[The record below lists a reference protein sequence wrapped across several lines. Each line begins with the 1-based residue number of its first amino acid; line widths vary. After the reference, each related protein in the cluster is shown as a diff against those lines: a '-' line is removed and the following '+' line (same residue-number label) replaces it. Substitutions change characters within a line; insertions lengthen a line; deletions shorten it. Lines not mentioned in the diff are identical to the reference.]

1 MDKRSKNMAKR
12 ILAALLSVMLVS
24 GTAVMT
30 PAYKN
35 ISSGIVVNAVEPSQ
49 GFEFSAAN
57 VTLCSK
63 RSA

>member
-35 ISSGIVVNAVEPSQ
+35 ISSGIVVNAVEPS
-49 GFEFSAAN
+49 
-57 VTLCSK
+57 
-63 RSA
+63 